1 MLKKKGFL
9 YKGMAKQK
17 VTIKDVAR
25 EAGVSISTVSNALNG
40 VDVLRPET
48 KQHILDVAEQL
59 NYVPNLNGR
68 NLKSQSTK
76 VIGLFLTSI
85 RGTYYNI
92 LADVV
97 YQECKKYGY
106 ELNIFV
112 SERADNMMANILGK
126 RVDGAIILNKDIRE
140 KETILFQ
147 KTQTP
152 IIFLDR
158 ELQGERMTSVIFD
171 SYHEGEMVAQYL
183 LSLGHRTFVYING
196 ACDNY
201 DNMQRLQG
209 FQAALMRAGIHL
221 SEADII
227 EGKFEK
233 AAAYESMKQFVQSGR
248 PLPEAVFAANDLSA
262 IGAVKALIDS
272 GVEVPRQVSVV
283 GCDDI
288 EIASLVRP
296 TLTTMRTS
304 FEKQGILAVQHL
316 TALISG
322 VEKGCIDVLQGRIIS
337 RESTCTRKI

>member
-1 MLKKKGFL
+1 
-9 YKGMAKQK
+9 MAKQK

-40 VDVLRPET
+40 VDVLRPKT
-48 KQHILDVAEQL
+48 KQHILDVAERL

-76 VIGLFLTSI
+76 VIGLFLTSV

-92 LADVV
+92 LADAV

-126 RVDGAIILNKDIRE
+126 RMDGAIILNKDIRE
-140 KETILFQ
+140 KETILLQ

-152 IIFLDR
+152 IVFLDR

-183 LSLGHRTFVYING
+183 LSIGHHTFAYING
-196 ACDNY
+196 ASDNY
-201 DNMQRLQG
+201 DNMKRLQG
-209 FQAALMRAGIHL
+209 FQAVLIQAGIQFD
-221 SEADII
+221 EVDMI
-227 EGKFEK
+227 EGEFEEEV
-233 AAAYESMKQFVQSGR
+233 AYESMKQFVQSGR

-262 IGAVKALIDS
+262 IGAIKALIDS
-272 GVEVPRQVSVV
+272 GIEVPEQVSVV

-296 TLTTMRTS
+296 SLTTMRTS
-304 FEKQGILAVQHL
+304 FEKQGTLAVQHL
-316 TALISG
+316 IALISG
-322 VEKGCIDVLQGRIIS
+322 EEKGCIDVLQGRIIS
-337 RESTCTRKI
+337 RESTCVRRS

>member
-1 MLKKKGFL
+1 MV
-9 YKGMAKQK
+9 KQK

-40 VDVLRPET
+40 VDVLRPKT
-48 KQHILDVAEQL
+48 KQHILDVAERL

-76 VIGLFLTSI
+76 VIGLFLTSV

-92 LADVV
+92 LADAV

-126 RVDGAIILNKDIRE
+126 RMDGAIILNKDIRE
-140 KETILFQ
+140 KETILLQ

-152 IIFLDR
+152 IVFLDR

-183 LSLGHRTFVYING
+183 LSIGHHTFAYING
-196 ACDNY
+196 ASDNY
-201 DNMQRLQG
+201 DNMKRLQG
-209 FQAALMRAGIHL
+209 FQAVLIQAGIQFD
-221 SEADII
+221 EVDMI
-227 EGKFEK
+227 EGEFEEEV
-233 AAAYESMKQFVQSGR
+233 AYESMKQFVQSGR

-262 IGAVKALIDS
+262 IGAIKALIDS
-272 GVEVPRQVSVV
+272 GIEVPEQVSVV

-296 TLTTMRTS
+296 SLTTMRTS
-304 FEKQGILAVQHL
+304 FEKQGTLAVQHL
-316 TALISG
+316 IALISG
-322 VEKGCIDVLQGRIIS
+322 EEKGCIDVLQGRIIS
-337 RESTCTRKI
+337 RESTCVRRS